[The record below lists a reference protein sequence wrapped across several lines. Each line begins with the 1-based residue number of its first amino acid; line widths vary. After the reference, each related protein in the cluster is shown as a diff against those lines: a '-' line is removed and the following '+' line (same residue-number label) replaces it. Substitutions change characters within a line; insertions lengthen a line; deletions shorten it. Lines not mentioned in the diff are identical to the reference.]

1 MKKSL
6 FAAAFTALCFSVW
19 AQVPET
25 MAPDYQR
32 AAMQYRSDDK
42 HFVNSDVFFK
52 LNSADKETGLD
63 FVEFSVDNSS
73 FMTYHNPF
81 QILDEGKHDIS
92 YRGFDNSRNLEVAK
106 TISVIVDNT
115 APKTELNTTEPL
127 FYKGLTAY
135 CSAETKWYI
144 SANDD
149 ITGSGTAGSYIG
161 TDLKSLTL
169 RGNGKEDE
177 DAYYSVSEEG
187 PAKIYYTAVDNVG
200 NLAPVSVVSVVVDT
214 TAPTVFIENSDRLI
228 NKDDAYMIFPSS
240 DVVDEEGRII
250 VSTKESVAFGAKD
263 ELSGVEALYIKI
275 NDADYV
281 KYIEPIQFSSETVY
295 NIDVKAIDNVGNV
308 SEPVSYKFYV
318 DKITPASD
326 VEIIDRDGNE
336 PATWNVPAPAEN
348 ANTPAEE
355 TPAENANASA
365 EEAPANGQ

>member
-6 FAAAFTALCFSVW
+6 FAAAFAALCFSVW

-25 MAPDYQR
+25 IAPDYQR
-32 AAMQYRSDDK
+32 AAMQYRNGDK

-63 FVEFSVDNSS
+63 FVEFSLDGSS
-73 FMTYHNPF
+73 FMTYRNPF
-81 QILDEGKHDIS
+81 QILEEGKHDIS
-92 YRGFDNSRNLEVAK
+92 YRGFDNSKNLEVAK

-127 FYKGLTAY
+127 FYKGLAAY

-144 SANDD
+144 SATDD
-149 ITGSGTAGSYIG
+149 LAGSGTAGAYIV
-161 TDLKSLTL
+161 TDLNSLTL
-169 RGNGKEDE
+169 RGNGKENE
-177 DAYYSVSEEG
+177 DAYYSLSEEG
-187 PAKIYYTAVDNVG
+187 PTKVYYTAVDNVG
-200 NLAPVSVVSVVVDT
+200 NLAPISVVSVVVDT

-240 DVVDEEGRII
+240 DVVDEDGRII
-250 VSTKESVAFGAKD
+250 VSTKETVAFGATD
-263 ELSGVEALYIKI
+263 ELSGVEALYVKI

-281 KYIEPIQFSSETVY
+281 KYVEPLQFSTETVY

-326 VEIIDRDGNE
+326 IEVIDREGNA
-336 PATWNVPAPAEN
+336 PATWSN
-348 ANTPAEE
+348 
-355 TPAENANASA
+355 SA
-365 EEAPANGQ
+365 DGQ

>member
-6 FAAAFTALCFSVW
+6 FAAVFAALCFSVW
-19 AQVPET
+19 AQVPQT
-25 MAPDYQR
+25 IKPNYQR
-32 AAMQYRSDDK
+32 SAMHYLDGDK

-63 FVEFSVDNSS
+63 FVEFSLDSAN
-73 FMTYHNPF
+73 FMTYRNPF
-81 QILDEGKHDIS
+81 QILEEGKHDIS

-135 CSAETKWYI
+135 CSANTKWYI
-144 SANDD
+144 SATDD
-149 ITGSGTAGSYIG
+149 LTGSGTAGAYIG
-161 TDLKSLTL
+161 TDLNSLRL
-169 RGNGKEDE
+169 RGDGKENE
-177 DAYYSVSEEG
+177 EAYYSLTEEG
-187 PAKIYYTAVDNVG
+187 PTKVYYTAVDNVG

-240 DVVDEEGRII
+240 DVVDEDGRII
-250 VSTKESVAFGAKD
+250 VSTKESVAFGATD
-263 ELSGVEALYIKI
+263 ELSGVEALYVKI

-326 VEIIDRDGNE
+326 VEIIDREGNE
-336 PATWNVPAPAEN
+336 PATWSVPAD
-348 ANTPAEE
+348 
-355 TPAENANASA
+355 
-365 EEAPANGQ
+365 GQ

>member
-6 FAAAFTALCFSVW
+6 FVAAFAALCFSVW

-25 MAPDYQR
+25 MKPDYQR
-32 AAMQYRSDDK
+32 AAMQYRNGEK
-42 HFVNSDVFFK
+42 YFVNSDVFFK
-52 LNSADKETGLD
+52 LNSSDKDTGLD
-63 FVEFSVDNSS
+63 FVEFSLDDSS

-81 QILDEGKHDIS
+81 HILEEGKHEIS
-92 YRGFDNSRNLEVAK
+92 YRGFDNSKNLEVAK
-106 TISVIVDNT
+106 TIPVIVDNT

-135 CSAETKWYI
+135 CSANTKWYI
-144 SANDD
+144 SATDD
-149 ITGSGTAGSYIG
+149 LTGSGTAGAYIG
-161 TDLKSLTL
+161 TDLNSLRL
-169 RGNGKEDE
+169 RGDGKENE
-177 DAYYSVSEEG
+177 EAYYSLTEEG
-187 PAKIYYTAVDNVG
+187 PTKVYYTAVDNVG

-240 DVVDEEGRII
+240 DVVDEDGRII
-250 VSTKESVAFGAKD
+250 VSTKESVAFGATD
-263 ELSGVEALYIKI
+263 ELSGVEALYVKI

-326 VEIIDRDGNE
+326 VEIIDREGNE
-336 PATWNVPAPAEN
+336 PATWSVPAD
-348 ANTPAEE
+348 
-355 TPAENANASA
+355 
-365 EEAPANGQ
+365 GQ

>member
-6 FAAAFTALCFSVW
+6 FAAAFAALCFSVW

-25 MAPDYQR
+25 MAADYQR
-32 AAMQYRSDDK
+32 AAMQYRDGDK

-63 FVEFSVDNSS
+63 FVEFSLDGSS
-73 FMTYHNPF
+73 FMTYRNPF
-81 QILDEGKHDIS
+81 QILEEGKHDIS
-92 YRGFDNSRNLEVAK
+92 YRGFDNSKNLEVAK

-149 ITGSGTAGSYIG
+149 LTGAGIAGAYIG
-161 TDLKSLTL
+161 TDLNSLML
-169 RGNGKEDE
+169 RGDGKEADE
-177 DAYYSVSEEG
+177 AYYSLSEEG
-187 PAKIYYTAVDNVG
+187 PAKVYFTAVDNVG
-200 NLAPVSVVSVVVDT
+200 NLAPIDVVSVVVDT

-228 NKDDAYMIFPSS
+228 NKDDSYMIFPSS
-240 DVVDEEGRII
+240 DVVDEDGRII
-250 VSTKESVAFGAKD
+250 VSTKETVAFGATD
-263 ELSGVEALYIKI
+263 ELSGVDALYIKI

-281 KYIEPIQFSSETVY
+281 KYIEPIEFSADTVY

-326 VEIIDRDGNE
+326 IEVIDREGNE
-336 PATWNVPAPAEN
+336 PATWNVSAPAEN
-348 ANTPAEE
+348 ENA
-355 TPAENANASA
+355 PAENEKAST
-365 EEAPANGQ
+365 EEVPANGQ

>member
-6 FAAAFTALCFSVW
+6 FVAAFAVLCFSVW

-25 MAPDYQR
+25 MNPNYRR
-32 AAMQYRSDDK
+32 AAMQYRNDDK

-52 LNSADKETGLD
+52 LNSSDKETGLD
-63 FVEFSVDNSS
+63 FVEFSLDDSS

-81 QILDEGKHDIS
+81 HILEEGKHEIS

-106 TISVIVDNT
+106 TITVIVDNT
-115 APKTELNTTEPL
+115 APKTDLKTTEPL
-127 FYKGLTAY
+127 FYKGLAAY

-149 ITGSGTAGSYIG
+149 LTGSGTAGAYIG
-161 TDLKSLTL
+161 TDLNSLRL
-169 RGNGKEDE
+169 RGDGKENE
-177 DAYYSVSEEG
+177 EAYYSLTEEG
-187 PAKIYYTAVDNVG
+187 PTKVYYTAVDNVG
-200 NLAPVSVVSVVVDT
+200 NLAPISLVSVIVDT

-228 NKDDAYMIFPSS
+228 NKDDAYTVFPSS
-240 DVVDEEGRII
+240 DVVDEDGRII
-250 VSTKESVAFGAKD
+250 VSTKESVAFGAND
-263 ELSGVEALYIKI
+263 ELSGVDAIYVKI

-281 KYIEPIQFSSETVY
+281 KYIEPLQFSSETVY

-326 VEIIDRDGNE
+326 VEVVDRDGNE
-336 PATWNVPAPAEN
+336 PATWSVPAD
-348 ANTPAEE
+348 
-355 TPAENANASA
+355 
-365 EEAPANGQ
+365 GQ